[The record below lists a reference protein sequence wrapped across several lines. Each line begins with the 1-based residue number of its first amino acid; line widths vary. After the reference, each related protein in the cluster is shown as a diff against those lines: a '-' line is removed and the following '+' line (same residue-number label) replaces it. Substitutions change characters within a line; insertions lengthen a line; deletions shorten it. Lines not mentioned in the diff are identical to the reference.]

1 MTSGQGCSLA
11 GEYDI
16 LDLAYQIGICKVQE
30 VQVNMDDKSI
40 SIIPRNE
47 VHILVTDEDKTGE
60 DILAMSDFFGGYVQ
74 QLTDVI
80 RTNAVTT
87 YVLSIPVADI
97 GIIGEVVQK
106 AEVIS
111 QGATQLL
118 PDFDSLPKD
127 IRQKLKDGIYKV
139 GESKQVD
146 GNLRAVIV
154 DETGTRV
161 KDVTLKEV
169 NISPG
174 TLEASRSITNQL
186 QMRQIYAKLDAIQ
199 EMQSFQ
205 IARDRDRDIKVPFLD
220 ARCYILKAQGKNC
233 TDEDRDENLKKAADK
248 LLTAVNSVYT
258 DLTTSTEH
266 MLKLTRFPI
275 FQRKD
280 QIRGYIGFLSEDLQ
294 VVTKFVGLRMQ
305 VLDYLG
311 DTDGEK
317 NEMSRY
323 QRVMTDFFTKALP
336 NRGYSAADLI
346 HLNYP
351 YNAENRDCWYQLSE
365 DLKLALE
372 SKQDKE
378 KEHIYLVSVEEDED
392 GGE

>member
-1 MTSGQGCSLA
+1 M
-11 GEYDI
+11 
-16 LDLAYQIGICKVQE
+16 
-30 VQVNMDDKSI
+30 NMDDKNI

-47 VHILVTDEDKTGE
+47 VHILVTEEDKTG
-60 DILAMSDFFGGYVQ
+60 DNILAMSDFFGGYVQ
-74 QLTDVI
+74 QLVDMI

-87 YVLSIPVADI
+87 YVPSIPIADI
-97 GIIGEVVQK
+97 GIIGEVVQR

-111 QGATQLL
+111 QGATQLI

-127 IRQKLKDGIYKV
+127 IRQKLKDGIYKI

-169 NISPG
+169 NINPS
-174 TLEASRSITNQL
+174 TLEVSKSITNQL
-186 QMRQIYAKLDAIQ
+186 QMRQIYAKLDVIR

-205 IARDRDRDIKVPFLD
+205 IARDRDRDIKSPFLD
-220 ARCYILKAQGKNC
+220 ARYYILKAQGENC
-233 TDEDRDENLKKAADK
+233 TDKEREKYLKKAADK
-248 LLTAVNSVYT
+248 LLSAVNSVYT

-266 MLKLTRFPI
+266 MLNLTKFPI
-275 FQRKD
+275 FQKKN
-280 QIRGYIGFLSEDLQ
+280 QIRDYIGFLSEDIQ
-294 VVTKFVGLRMQ
+294 VATKFVGLRMQ
-305 VLDYLG
+305 LLDYLG
-311 DTDGEK
+311 DTDGVQI
-317 NEMSRY
+317 EMSLY
-323 QRVMTDFFTKALP
+323 QRRITDFFTKALP
-336 NRGYSAADLI
+336 NRTYSAAALI

-351 YNAENRDCWYQLSE
+351 YNAENRDCWYKLSE

-372 SKQDKE
+372 PKQDKE

-392 GGE
+392 EGE

>member
-1 MTSGQGCSLA
+1 MTRGQGCSFA

-106 AEVIS
+106 TEVIS

>member
-1 MTSGQGCSLA
+1 
-11 GEYDI
+11 
-16 LDLAYQIGICKVQE
+16 
-30 VQVNMDDKSI
+30 MDEEKT
-40 SIIPRNE
+40 SIIPRDE
-47 VHILVTDEDKTGE
+47 VHILVTEDDKTGE
-60 DILAMSDFFGGYVQ
+60 DILAMSDFFDEYVQ
-74 QLTDVI
+74 QLTDAI

-87 YVLSIPVADI
+87 YVPSIPIADI
-97 GIIGEVVQK
+97 GIIGEVVQR

-111 QGATQLL
+111 QGTTQLL

-127 IRQKLKDGIYKV
+127 IHQKIKDGIYKV

-169 NISPG
+169 NINPG

-186 QMRQIYAKLDAIQ
+186 QMRQIYAKLAAIQ

-220 ARCYILKAQGKNC
+220 ARYYILKAQGENC
-233 TDEDRDENLKKAADK
+233 AEEERTEYLKKAADK
-248 LLTAVNSVYT
+248 LLSAVNSVYT

-280 QIRGYIGFLSEDLQ
+280 QIKGYIGFLSEDIQ
-294 VVTKFVGLRMQ
+294 IATKFVGLRMQ

-311 DTDGEK
+311 DTD
-317 NEMSRY
+317 
-323 QRVMTDFFTKALP
+323 
-336 NRGYSAADLI
+336 SAKIL
-346 HLNYP
+346 
-351 YNAENRDCWYQLSE
+351 
-365 DLKLALE
+365 
-372 SKQDKE
+372 
-378 KEHIYLVSVEEDED
+378 
-392 GGE
+392 

>member
-1 MTSGQGCSLA
+1 
-11 GEYDI
+11 
-16 LDLAYQIGICKVQE
+16 
-30 VQVNMDDKSI
+30 MDDKST
-40 SIIPRNE
+40 SIIPRDE
-47 VHILVTDEDKTGE
+47 VHILVTEEDKTGE

-74 QLTDVI
+74 QLTDAI
-80 RTNAVTT
+80 RTNTVTT
-87 YVLSIPVADI
+87 YIPSIPVADI
-97 GIIGEVVQK
+97 GIIGEVVQR

-169 NISPG
+169 NINPG

-220 ARCYILKAQGKNC
+220 ARYYILKAQGENC
-233 TDEDRDENLKKAADK
+233 TDKEREEYLKKAADK
-248 LLTAVNSVYT
+248 LLSAVNSVYT

-266 MLKLTRFPI
+266 ILKLTRFPI

-280 QIRGYIGFLSEDLQ
+280 QIRGYIGFLSEDIQ
-294 VVTKFVGLRMQ
+294 VATKFVGLRMQ

-311 DTDGEK
+311 DIDGAQI
-317 NEMSRY
+317 EMSRY

-336 NRGYSAADLI
+336 NRGYSAAALI

-351 YNAENRDCWYQLSE
+351 YNTENRDCWYWLSE
-365 DLKLALE
+365 DLKPALE
-372 SKQDKE
+372 AKQE
-378 KEHIYLVSVEEDED
+378 KEHIYLVSVEGDED

>member
-1 MTSGQGCSLA
+1 M
-11 GEYDI
+11 
-16 LDLAYQIGICKVQE
+16 QE

-40 SIIPRNE
+40 SIIPHNE
-47 VHILVTDEDKTGE
+47 VHILVTEEDTNGE
-60 DILAMSDFFGGYVQ
+60 NIFAMSDFFGGYVQ
-74 QLTDVI
+74 QLVDAI

-87 YVLSIPVADI
+87 YVPSIPVADI
-97 GIIGEVVQK
+97 GIIGEVVQR

-111 QGATQLL
+111 QGTTQLL

-161 KDVTLKEV
+161 KDVTLKKV
-169 NISPG
+169 NIDLS

-186 QMRQIYAKLDAIQ
+186 QMRQLYAKLDAIQ

-205 IARDRDRDIKVPFLD
+205 TARDRDRDIKVPFLD
-220 ARCYILKAQGKNC
+220 ARYYILKAQGENC
-233 TDEDRDENLKKAADK
+233 TDTEREESLKKAADK
-248 LLTAVNSVYT
+248 LLSAVNSVYT

-266 MLKLTRFPI
+266 MLELTKRPI

-280 QIRGYIGFLSEDLQ
+280 QIRGYIGFLSEDIQ
-294 VVTKFVGLRMQ
+294 VATKLVGLRMQ

-311 DTDGEK
+311 DTDGAQI
-317 NEMSRY
+317 EMSHY

-336 NRGYSAADLI
+336 NRGYSAATLI

-351 YNAENRDCWYQLSE
+351 YNAENRDCWYRLSE
-365 DLKLALE
+365 DLKSALE
-372 SKQDKE
+372 TKKDRE
-378 KEHIYLVSVEEDED
+378 KEHMYLVSVEENED
-392 GGE
+392 GEK

>member
-1 MTSGQGCSLA
+1 
-11 GEYDI
+11 
-16 LDLAYQIGICKVQE
+16 
-30 VQVNMDDKSI
+30 MDDKSI

-47 VHILVTDEDKTGE
+47 VHILVTKEDKTGE
-60 DILAMSDFFGGYVQ
+60 DILAMSDFFSGYVQ
-74 QLTDVI
+74 QLADAI
-80 RTNAVTT
+80 RANAVTT
-87 YVLSIPVADI
+87 YVPSIPVADI
-97 GIIGEVVQK
+97 GIIGEAVQR

-139 GESKQVD
+139 GESKQID

-169 NISPG
+169 NINPG
-174 TLEASRSITNQL
+174 TSEASRSITNQL

-220 ARCYILKAQGKNC
+220 ARYYILKAQGENC
-233 TDEDRDENLKKAADK
+233 TDKEREAYLEKAADK
-248 LLTAVNSVYT
+248 LLSAVNSVYT

-280 QIRGYIGFLSEDLQ
+280 QIRGYIGFLSEDIQ
-294 VVTKFVGLRMQ
+294 VATKFVGLRMQ

-311 DTDGEK
+311 DTDGAQI
-317 NEMSRY
+317 EMSRY

-336 NRGYSAADLI
+336 NRGYSAAALI

-351 YNAENRDCWYQLSE
+351 YNTENRDCWYQLSE
-365 DLKLALE
+365 DLKPVLE
-372 SKQDKE
+372 TKKDKE
-378 KEHIYLVSVEEDED
+378 KEHIYLISVEENEDE
-392 GGE
+392 GE